1 MPQQEETTL
10 GALGPRRTARALQ
23 LGDGLDLKGLE
34 REDAVSKN
42 PLAFHTAGGG
52 LAVLFRTGAVA
63 FIGLTPIEEEDIVRS
78 LEVRTT
84 GPQVFRESETAR
96 IVIDPA
102 ADDAITSTGEIQ
114 LKQAD
119 PARLLLVA
127 EALADSAAL
136 AADERRMA
144 RAYDSIEPVI
154 QELARGRLPPGPR
167 AELIARLGEVLQT
180 QQRLSTRLDLVDKP
194 DILWDRP
201 ELERLW
207 ARLVDDYDLVPRA
220 RAVGRKLDVIRETSS
235 TLGDLIATRT
245 SHRLELWIIALI
257 FFEIVLGLYDRFL
270 K

>member
-1 MPQQEETTL
+1 MDGPSTT
-10 GALGPRRTARALQ
+10 ARRNARALQ

-42 PLAFHTAGGG
+42 PLAFRTAGGG
-52 LAVLFRTGAVA
+52 LAVLFRSGTAA
-63 FIGLTPIEEEDIVRS
+63 FIGLTPLEEEDIVRS
-78 LEVRTT
+78 LDVRIQ
-84 GPQVFRESETAR
+84 GPHSVRESETVR
-96 IVIDPA
+96 ILIDPA
-102 ADDAITSTGEIQ
+102 ADDAVTPTGEVQ
-114 LKQAD
+114 LRADD

-136 AADERRMA
+136 AADERRISQA
-144 RAYDSIEPVI
+144 FDRIEPVM
-154 QELARGRLPPGPR
+154 QQLAAGRLPSGPR
-167 AELIARLGEVLQT
+167 AELVSRLGETLQI

-220 RAVGRKLDVIRETSS
+220 RAIGRKLDVVRET
-235 TLGDLIATRT
+235 TDTMTNLLATRT
-245 SHRLELWIIALI
+245 SHRLELWIIFLI
-257 FFEIVLGLYDRFL
+257 LFEVLLGLYDRFL

>member
-1 MPQQEETTL
+1 MDGPSTTT
-10 GALGPRRTARALQ
+10 RRTARALQ

-42 PLAFHTAGGG
+42 PLAFRTAGGG
-52 LAVLFRTGAVA
+52 LAVLFRSGTAA
-63 FIGLTPIEEEDIVRS
+63 FIGLTPLEEEDVVRS
-78 LEVRTT
+78 LEVRIQ
-84 GPQVFRESETAR
+84 GPHAVRESETVR
-96 IVIDPA
+96 IAIDPA
-102 ADDAITSTGEIQ
+102 ADDAVTPTGEVQ
-114 LKQAD
+114 LRADD

-136 AADERRMA
+136 AADERRIGQA
-144 RAYDSIEPVI
+144 FDRIEPVML
-154 QELARGRLPPGPR
+154 ELAAGRLPRGPR
-167 AELIARLGEVLQT
+167 AELVSRLGEVLQI

-220 RAVGRKLDVIRETSS
+220 RAIGRKLDVVRET
-235 TLGDLIATRT
+235 TDTMTNLLATRT
-245 SHRLELWIIALI
+245 SHRLELWIILLI
-257 FFEIVLGLYDRFL
+257 LFEIVLGLYDRFL